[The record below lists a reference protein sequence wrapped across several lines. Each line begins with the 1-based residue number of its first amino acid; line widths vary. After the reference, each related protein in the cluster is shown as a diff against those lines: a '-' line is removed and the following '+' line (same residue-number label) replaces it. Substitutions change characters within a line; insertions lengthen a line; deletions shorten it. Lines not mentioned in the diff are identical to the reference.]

1 MKRGVVVNVATVEG
15 TSPDPDHPDVEN
27 EDEEPNPTV
36 GYYKLTIEYVYQ
48 DGTEAAET
56 YTEEKLSAGDK
67 YNVTSP
73 TIPGYHPSIKIVQG
87 TMPKRD
93 VTITVIYLPNQDII
107 PIDDFE
113 TPLGLGLGGINA
125 GETIE

>member
-1 MKRGVVVNVATVEG
+1 M
-15 TSPDPDHPDVEN
+15 
-27 EDEEPNPTV
+27 

-48 DGTEAAET
+48 DGREAAET

-67 YNVTSP
+67 YSVKSP

-93 VTITVIYLPNQDII
+93 VTVTVIYLPNQEII
-107 PIDDFE
+107 PIEDFE
-113 TPLGLGLGGINA
+113 TPLGLGLGGLNA